1 MRMGVGLIACAL
13 LGSVAATS
21 AKAAEVDPSVY
32 RPMERKNYPKTFAK
46 WGAEGVKKI
55 DRLRKDAAVFA
66 AKSTE
71 CDKVETSELSEQ
83 RSSPPSQIVVFVDC
97 SNGKRF
103 YLSDADL
110 RTAGQ
115 PASQESKMKSL
126 TNEAAM
132 EQCQSRVRSGLAFP
146 STMSV
151 KWSGSNVYR
160 APTTG
165 NVVATFNFDAKNAL
179 GNELPYQARCVFDDR
194 GMHPPEISGR

>member
-1 MRMGVGLIACAL
+1 MRMEIGLVACVL
-13 LGSVAATS
+13 LGVFSAAPVG
-21 AKAAEVDPSVY
+21 AAEVDPSVY
-32 RPMERKNYPKTFAK
+32 RPMDRRNYPKTFAK
-46 WGAEGVKKI
+46 WGADGVKTI
-55 DRLRKDAAVFA
+55 DRLRKDAALFA
-66 AKSTE
+66 AKSSE
-71 CDKVETSELSEQ
+71 CDTVDTSELSEQ
-83 RSSPPSQIVVFVDC
+83 RSSPPNQIVVFVDC

-103 YLSDADL
+103 YLSESDL
-110 RTAGQ
+110 RTAGH
-115 PASQESKMKSL
+115 ATSQESKMKGL

-132 EQCQSRVRSGLAFP
+132 EQCKTRVRSGLAFP